1 MTENDRNTR
10 TLIVCFVMAMM
21 ALIPLRVVEMGQS
34 LNQAR
39 VLGETEEVLTNVVI
53 EEVDETETEIET
65 ITDEQMLVDEEGI
78 ANGDELILEE
88 VEEVVLPNAD
98 LE

>member
-21 ALIPLRVVEMGQS
+21 ALVPLRVVEMGQS
-34 LNQAR
+34 LNQTR
-39 VLGETEEVLTNVVI
+39 VLGETEEVLTDVVI
-53 EEVDETETEIET
+53 EEVDETTETETE
-65 ITDEQMLVDEEGI
+65 DQMVVDEEGL
-78 ANGDELILEE
+78 ANGGELILEE

>member
-21 ALIPLRVVEMGQS
+21 ALVPLRVVEMGQS
-34 LNQAR
+34 LNQTR
-39 VLGETEEVLTNVVI
+39 VLGETEEVLTDVVI
-53 EEVDETETEIET
+53 EEVDETTETETE
-65 ITDEQMLVDEEGI
+65 DQMIVDEEGL
-78 ANGDELILEE
+78 ANGGELILEE

>member
-21 ALIPLRVVEMGQS
+21 ALVPLRVVEMGQS
-34 LNQAR
+34 LNQTR
-39 VLGETEEVLTNVVI
+39 VLGETEEVLTDVVI
-53 EEVDETETEIET
+53 EEVDETEIET
-65 ITDEQMLVDEEGI
+65 ETEDQMMVDEEGL
-78 ANGDELILEE
+78 ANGGELILEE

>member
-21 ALIPLRVVEMGQS
+21 ALVPLRVVEMGQS
-34 LNQAR
+34 LNQTK
-39 VLGETEEVLTNVVI
+39 VLGETEEVLTDVVI
-53 EEVDETETEIET
+53 EEVDETTETETE
-65 ITDEQMLVDEEGI
+65 DQMMVDEEGL
-78 ANGDELILEE
+78 ANGGELILEE

>member
-21 ALIPLRVVEMGQS
+21 ALIPLRMVEAGQT

-39 VLGETEEVLTNVVI
+39 VLGESEEIYSNVVI
-53 EEVDETETEIET
+53 EEVDEIGAEELT
-65 ITDEQMLVDEEGI
+65 MDEESL

-88 VEEVVLPNAD
+88 IEEVVLPNAD

>member
-21 ALIPLRVVEMGQS
+21 ALVPLRVVEMGQS
-34 LNQAR
+34 LNQTR
-39 VLGETEEVLTNVVI
+39 VLGETEEVLTDVVI
-53 EEVDETETEIET
+53 EEVDETTETETE
-65 ITDEQMLVDEEGI
+65 DQMMVDEEDL
-78 ANGDELILEE
+78 ANGGELILEE

>member
-21 ALIPLRVVEMGQS
+21 ALVPLRVVEMGQS
-34 LNQAR
+34 LNQTR
-39 VLGETEEVLTNVVI
+39 VLGETEEVLTDVVI
-53 EEVDETETEIET
+53 EEVDETTETETE
-65 ITDEQMLVDEEGI
+65 DQMMVDEEGL
-78 ANGDELILEE
+78 ANGGELILEE